1 MAEKKNMAELLADAI
16 NKQFKTEENDFNTAF
31 TLDEIWSPEEM
42 GFVPTGNLALDFVIG
57 KPGFPAGR
65 VVEVAGPYGSAK
77 STVIACAIAAAQKA
91 GIHCVLQDTEFSY
104 SGKWAKLHGIDPEKL
119 NLLQPI
125 HLQDVF
131 DKIVFIL
138 DKIAQENNGA
148 MPEKPTFIAVDS
160 LSIGAAEE
168 MEEEDSTSGKQ
179 RGLHA
184 KIIALGLRKII
195 GRAYRTRTSIV
206 FISQLKDNPGM
217 LHGANQSKLG
227 GHAIEFQ
234 GGILLE
240 IKRRTYLKDT
250 NSPKPYGMT
259 VAIKAIKN
267 KFVEPFRERT
277 FDIIFKEGIR
287 PKEIFVDFLEDP
299 LKELTKSGGWFDYKG
314 SKYRKSDLAEKLSEE
329 EIKDIYDKLGLLE
342 EG

>member
-16 NKQFKTEENDFNTAF
+16 NKQFKTEELNFNTAF

-104 SGKWAKLHGIDPEKL
+104 SGKWARLHGIDPEKL

-138 DKIAQENNGA
+138 DKIADENTWNPPA
-148 MPEKPTFIAVDS
+148 
-160 LSIGAAEE
+160 LS
-168 MEEEDSTSGKQ
+168 S
-179 RGLHA
+179 
-184 KIIALGLRKII
+184 
-195 GRAYRTRTSIV
+195 SIRFSASWSV
-206 FISQLKDNPGM
+206 S
-217 LHGANQSKLG
+217 A
-227 GHAIEFQ
+227 
-234 GGILLE
+234 
-240 IKRRTYLKDT
+240 R
-250 NSPKPYGMT
+250 
-259 VAIKAIKN
+259 
-267 KFVEPFRERT
+267 
-277 FDIIFKEGIR
+277 
-287 PKEIFVDFLEDP
+287 
-299 LKELTKSGGWFDYKG
+299 
-314 SKYRKSDLAEKLSEE
+314 
-329 EIKDIYDKLGLLE
+329 
-342 EG
+342 